1 MKEIMENFN
10 RFVAEDEVQ
19 IIEEQ
24 EILNENPL
32 AILAGAGVLIALKTK
47 GGRSLIAR
55 VLRITGNLCDKLNRS
70 ASKALGGDSPRM
82 KKILDLTTELMP
94 ARLLLDELAEILE
107 ELSDEE
113 AKALDDALGPA
124 RMGTPA
130 GRLAIGQQA
139 GSKMLTRKDDTEEQ
153 S

>member
-32 AILAGAGVLIALKTK
+32 AVLAGAGVLIALKTK
-47 GGRSLIAR
+47 AGRALIAR

-70 ASKALGGDSPRM
+70 ATKALGEDSPRM

-124 RMGTPA
+124 RLGTPA
-130 GRLAIGQQA
+130 GRIAIGQQA
-139 GSKMLTRKDDTEEQ
+139 SSKMLTKKDGEET

>member
-1 MKEIMENFN
+1 MENFN
-10 RFVAEDEVQ
+10 RFVDEEEAQ

-24 EILNENPL
+24 ELLNENPL
-32 AILAGAGVLIALKTK
+32 ALLAGAGVLIALKTRA
-47 GGRSLIAR
+47 GRALIAR
-55 VLRITGNLCDKLNRS
+55 VLRIAGN
-70 ASKALGGDSPRM
+70 DSPRM

-94 ARLLLDELAEILE
+94 ARLVMDELAEILE

-113 AKALDDALGPA
+113 AEALNDALAPTRLA
-124 RMGTPA
+124 TPA

-139 GSKMLTRKDDTEEQ
+139 GSKVLDIKNDPEEQ

>member
-10 RFVAEDEVQ
+10 RFVDEEEAQ

-24 EILNENPL
+24 ELLNENPL
-32 AILAGAGVLIALKTK
+32 ALLAGAGVLIALKTRA
-47 GGRSLIAR
+47 GRALIAR
-55 VLRITGNLCDKLNRS
+55 VLRIAGNLCDKLNRS
-70 ASKALGGDSPRM
+70 ATKALGGDSPRM

-94 ARLLLDELAEILE
+94 ARLLMDELAEILE

-113 AKALDDALGPA
+113 AKALNDALAPT
-124 RMGTPA
+124 RLGTPA

-139 GSKMLTRKDDTEEQ
+139 GSKVLDIKSDPEEQ